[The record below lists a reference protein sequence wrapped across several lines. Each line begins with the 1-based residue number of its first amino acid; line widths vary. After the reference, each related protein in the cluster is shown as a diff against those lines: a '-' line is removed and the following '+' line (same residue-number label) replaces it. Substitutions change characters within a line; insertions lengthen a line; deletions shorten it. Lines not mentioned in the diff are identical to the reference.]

1 MILKYFKGIARSE
14 YIYISILNNR
24 IFFLCHSLDDPS
36 ILFDRE
42 RRIIETNVESRNCA
56 GTNFGSI
63 KDQIGQWKPAE

>member
-1 MILKYFKGIARSE
+1 MILKYFKGIVRSE

-24 IFFLCHSLDDPS
+24 IFFLCHSLDDPVRS
-36 ILFDRE
+36 RGE

-63 KDQIGQWKPAE
+63 KDQIGQWKPPE